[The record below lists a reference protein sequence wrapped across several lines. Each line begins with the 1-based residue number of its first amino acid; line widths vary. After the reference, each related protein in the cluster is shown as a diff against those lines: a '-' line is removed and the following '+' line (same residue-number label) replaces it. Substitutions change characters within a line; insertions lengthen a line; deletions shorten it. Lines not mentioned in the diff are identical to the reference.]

1 MDFQFDIAPGTEGVY
16 KITNFPYWFKNAN
29 DEIYTKIEF
38 AHIIYE
44 RENNFMVEK
53 IQSYHDDEFNIET
66 LIDLKIGDKFD
77 IKLDDGNKKRI
88 KRIKTKKKYQQTV
101 WVDSYEN
108 MRFQKVEDDQNPI
121 FSAGSLGTRYYQ
133 IEKEYKDGPPITI
146 IIPSVVI
153 AQAFYL
159 VNSLIIKNLFR
170 AGFEELTEIV
180 KWETK
185 NEDNLVIGEVSL
197 KKHGTEN
204 IKSMAKSLAF
214 FLFSK
219 DNHLWN
225 NLLKM
230 QSNLYHKILNN
241 SEKNN
246 YNFLIPIK
254 EKLHLTI
261 NGNYINTPK
270 KTFFLAN
277 EIVKVKS
284 ENNFDDL
291 YETDYIRFIDYY
303 NSSNTLAE
311 NPKDSTG
318 KRSKKSNKNKK
329 TTITKDGVNSELAE
343 NFTESGIDV
352 LSDIVKLSIDS
363 KASKSK
369 SGGKPIIPNSTP
381 YGTFDDK
388 QPDPGS
394 KSGGTSG
401 GKRTPN
407 RNQKNVIFHIIYSI
421 VDKLKHHFT
430 VSEHIT
436 KNNEIIVFK
445 VSYKDKY
452 AFLMDDDFH
461 QRIQLIYTADLN
473 DVAVPQINELL
484 NVAEDNGYNW
494 KKVRTSEKSTGFLFA
509 QPTNYNRG
517 GTRIVKKIKNDD
529 GTQNQEKISDLCY
542 LNILNKIQSLFT
554 YSQ

>member
-1 MDFQFDIAPGTEGVY
+1 MDFDFSLPPINKGFY
-16 KITNFPYWFKNAN
+16 KITNFPYWFKNTN

-44 RENNFMVEK
+44 QENNFMVEK
-53 IQSYHDDEFNIET
+53 IQSYHDDKFNIEA
-66 LIDLKIGDKFD
+66 LMDLKIGDKFD
-77 IKLDDGNKKRI
+77 IKLNGNSKRI
-88 KRIKTKKKYQQTV
+88 KQKKKYQLGL
-101 WVDSYEN
+101 WLDSYEKT
-108 MRFQKVEDDQNPI
+108 RFQIVEDDQNPI
-121 FSAGSLGTRYYQ
+121 FSERSVGTRYYQ
-133 IEKEYKDGPPITI
+133 IEKQYKDSSPVTI

-159 VNSLIIKNLFR
+159 VNSLIIQNLFR
-170 AGFEELTEIV
+170 ADLDELTEIV
-180 KWETK
+180 NWETK
-185 NEDNLVIGEVSL
+185 KENDLVIGEISL

-219 DNHLWN
+219 DNYLWN

-230 QSNLYHKILNN
+230 QSNLYHKVLNN
-241 SEKNN
+241 SQKNN

-261 NGNYINTPK
+261 NGNYINTPE

-303 NSSNTLAE
+303 NSSNTLSE
-311 NPKDSTG
+311 NLKDSTG

-329 TTITKDGVNSELAE
+329 TTITKDCVNSELAE
-343 NFTESGIDV
+343 NFIESGIDV

-369 SGGKPIIPNSTP
+369 SGGKPIIINSTP

-388 QPDPGS
+388 QPNPGS
-394 KSGGTSG
+394 KSGGISG
-401 GKRTPN
+401 GKKTSNTR
-407 RNQKNVIFHIIYSI
+407 KKSEIFHIIYSI
-421 VDKLKHHFT
+421 VEKLKVHFT
-430 VSEHIT
+430 ISEHIMDN
-436 KNNEIIVFK
+436 KEIVVFK
-445 VSYKDKY
+445 VFFNGKY
-452 AFLMDDDFH
+452 AFLIDDDFH
-461 QRIQLIYTADLN
+461 QRLQLVYQAGLKDVSATDIDNLINLVKNN
-473 DVAVPQINELL
+473 D
-484 NVAEDNGYNW
+484 YNW
-494 KKVRTSEKSTGFLFA
+494 KKVKMNKESNGFIISK
-509 QPTNYNRG
+509 PTNYNRG
-517 GTRIVKKIKNDD
+517 GTRIVRTIINKD
-529 GTQNQEKISDLCY
+529 GNKEEQKISDLCY
-542 LNILNKIQSLFT
+542 LNILSKLKGLFEIFH
-554 YSQ
+554 

>member
-29 DEIYTKIEF
+29 DEIYTKIEL

-230 QSNLYHKILNN
+230 QSNLYNKILNN

-261 NGNYINTPK
+261 NGNYINTPE

-277 EIVKVKS
+277 EIVKVKAKKD
-284 ENNFDDL
+284 FDDL

-303 NSSNTLAE
+303 NSSNTLSE
-311 NPKDSTG
+311 NPTDSTG

-329 TTITKDGVNSELAE
+329 TTITKDGVNSKLAE
-343 NFTESGIDV
+343 NFIESGIDI
-352 LSDIVKLSIDS
+352 LGDIVKLSIDT

-369 SGGKPIIPNSTP
+369 SGGKPIILNNTP

-401 GKRTPN
+401 GKKTSNTR
-407 RNQKNVIFHIIYSI
+407 KKSEIFHIIYSI
-421 VDKLKHHFT
+421 VEKLKAHFT
-430 VSEHIT
+430 ISEHIT
-436 KNNEIIVFK
+436 NNKEIVVFK
-445 VSYKDKY
+445 VLFNGKY
-452 AFLMDDDFH
+452 ALLIDDDFH
-461 QRIQLIYTADLN
+461 KRLQLVYKAGLKDVSATDIDNLINLIKNN
-473 DVAVPQINELL
+473 D
-484 NVAEDNGYNW
+484 YNW
-494 KKVRTSEKSTGFLFA
+494 KKVKMNKESNGFIISK
-509 QPTNYNRG
+509 PTNYNPG
-517 GTRIVKKIKNDD
+517 GTRIIKTVINKD
-529 GTQNQEKISDLCY
+529 GNKEEEKISDLCY
-542 LNILNKIQSLFT
+542 FNILSKLKGLLEILH
-554 YSQ
+554 

>member
-1 MDFQFDIAPGTEGVY
+1 MDFEFDIPPVTEGVY

-53 IQSYHDDEFNIET
+53 IQSYHDDELNIET

-77 IKLDDGNKKRI
+77 IKLDGNKKRI

-108 MRFQKVEDDQNPI
+108 MRFQKVEDDQNPV
-121 FSAGSLGTRYYQ
+121 FSTGSLGTRYYQ
-133 IEKEYKDGPPITI
+133 IEKEYKDGSTIMI
-146 IIPSVVI
+146 IIPSIVI
-153 AQAFYL
+153 AQAFFL
-159 VNSLIIKNLFR
+159 VNSLLIKNLFR
-170 AGFEELTEIV
+170 ADFEELTEIV

-185 NEDNLVIGEVSL
+185 NEDNLIIGEISL

-230 QSNLYHKILNN
+230 QSNLYHKVLNN
-241 SEKNN
+241 SAKNN
-246 YNFLIPIK
+246 YNFLIPIR

-261 NGNYINTPK
+261 TGNYINTPE

-277 EIVKVKS
+277 EIIKVQPEK
-284 ENNFDDL
+284 NFDDL
-291 YETDYIRFIDYY
+291 YATDFIRFIDHY
-303 NSSNTLAE
+303 NLSSSESGNSAG
-311 NPKDSTG
+311 SSG
-318 KRSKKSNKNKK
+318 KRSKATNKNKK
-329 TTITKDGVNSELAE
+329 STITKDGVNPKLAE
-343 NFTESGIDV
+343 NFVESGIDI
-352 LSDIVKLSIDS
+352 LSEIVKLSIDS
-363 KASKSK
+363 KARKSN
-369 SGGKPIIPNSTP
+369 SGGKPIFPPSTP

-401 GKRTPN
+401 GKKTSN
-407 RNQKNVIFHIIYSI
+407 TQNKSEIFHIIYSI
-421 VDKLKHHFT
+421 VEKLKAHFT
-430 VSEHIT
+430 ISEHIT
-436 KNNEIIVFK
+436 NNKEIVVFK
-445 VSYKDKY
+445 VLYNGKY
-452 AFLMDDDFH
+452 AFLIDDDFH
-461 QRIQLIYTADLN
+461 QRLQLVYQAGLKDVSATDIDNLINLIKDN
-473 DVAVPQINELL
+473 D
-484 NVAEDNGYNW
+484 YNW
-494 KKVRTSEKSTGFLFA
+494 KKVKMNKESNGFIISK
-509 QPTNYNRG
+509 PTNYNRG
-517 GTRIVKKIKNDD
+517 GTRIVKTKINKD
-529 GTQNQEKISDLCY
+529 GNKEEEKISDLCY
-542 LNILNKIQSLFT
+542 FNILGKLKGLFEILH
-554 YSQ
+554 

>member
-1 MDFQFDIAPGTEGVY
+1 MDFDFSLPPITKGFY
-16 KITNFPYWFKNAN
+16 KITNFPYWFKNTN

-53 IQSYHDDEFNIET
+53 IQSYHDDKFNIEA
-66 LIDLKIGDKFD
+66 LMDLKIGDKFD
-77 IKLDDGNKKRI
+77 IKLNGNSKRI
-88 KRIKTKKKYQQTV
+88 KQKKKYQLGL
-101 WVDSYEN
+101 WLDSYEKI
-108 MRFQKVEDDQNPI
+108 RFQIVEDDQNPV
-121 FSAGSLGTRYYQ
+121 FSAGSIGTRYYQ
-133 IEKEYKDGPPITI
+133 IEKQYKDASPVTI

-159 VNSLIIKNLFR
+159 VNSLIIQNLFR
-170 AGFEELTEIV
+170 ADLNELKEIV
-180 KWETK
+180 NWETK
-185 NEDNLVIGEVSL
+185 KENDLVIGEISL

-219 DNHLWN
+219 DNYLWN

-230 QSNLYHKILNN
+230 QSNLYHKVLNN
-241 SEKNN
+241 SQKNN

-261 NGNYINTPK
+261 NGNYINTPE

-284 ENNFDDL
+284 ENNFDHL

-311 NPKDSTG
+311 NSKDSTG

-343 NFTESGIDV
+343 NFIESGIDV
-352 LSDIVKLSIDS
+352 LSDIVKLSIDT

-401 GKRTPN
+401 GKKLSNTR
-407 RNQKNVIFHIIYSI
+407 KKSEIFHIIYSI
-421 VDKLKHHFT
+421 VEKLKAHFT
-430 VSEHIT
+430 ISEHIT
-436 KNNEIIVFK
+436 NNKEIVVFK
-445 VSYKDKY
+445 VLFNGKY
-452 AFLMDDDFH
+452 AFLIDDDFH
-461 QRIQLIYTADLN
+461 QRLQLVYQAGLKDVSATDIDNLINLIKDN
-473 DVAVPQINELL
+473 D
-484 NVAEDNGYNW
+484 YNW
-494 KKVRTSEKSTGFLFA
+494 KKVKMNKESNGFIISKS
-509 QPTNYNRG
+509 TNYNRG
-517 GTRIVKKIKNDD
+517 GTRIVKTIINKD
-529 GTQNQEKISDLCY
+529 GNKEEEKISNLCY
-542 LNILNKIQSLFT
+542 FNILSKLKDLFEILH
-554 YSQ
+554 

>member
-1 MDFQFDIAPGTEGVY
+1 MDFQFDIPPVTEGVY

-53 IQSYHDDEFNIET
+53 IQSYHDDELNIET

-77 IKLDDGNKKRI
+77 IKLDGNKKRI
-88 KRIKTKKKYQQTV
+88 KRVKTKKKYQQRV

-133 IEKEYKDGPPITI
+133 IEKEYKDGSPITI

-159 VNSLIIKNLFR
+159 VNSLIIRNLFR

-185 NEDNLVIGEVSL
+185 NEDNLVIGEISL

-219 DNHLWN
+219 DNYLWN

-230 QSNLYHKILNN
+230 QSNLYHKVLNN
-241 SEKNN
+241 SANNN
-246 YNFLIPIK
+246 YNFLIPIR

-261 NGNYINTPK
+261 TGNYINTPE

-277 EIVKVKS
+277 EIIKVKPEKS
-284 ENNFDDL
+284 FDDL
-291 YETDYIRFIDYY
+291 YDTDYIRFIDSY
-303 NSSNTLAE
+303 NISSAE
-311 NPKDSTG
+311 SGYPAGSSG
-318 KRSKKSNKNKK
+318 KRSKGTNKNKK
-329 TTITKDGVNSELAE
+329 STITKDGVNPQLAE
-343 NFTESGIDV
+343 NFIESGIDI
-352 LSDIVKLSIDS
+352 LSEIVKLSIDS
-363 KASKSK
+363 KVSKSN
-369 SGGKPIIPNSTP
+369 SGGKPIFPPSTP
-381 YGTFDDK
+381 YGSFDSK

-394 KSGGTSG
+394 KSGGISG
-401 GKRTPN
+401 GKKPSNTQN
-407 RNQKNVIFHIIYSI
+407 KSEIFHIIYSI
-421 VDKLKHHFT
+421 VEKLKGHFT
-430 VSEHIT
+430 ISEHIT
-436 KNNEIIVFK
+436 NNKEIVVFK
-445 VSYKDKY
+445 VLFNGKY
-452 AFLMDDDFH
+452 AFLIDDDFH
-461 QRIQLIYTADLN
+461 QRLQLVYQAGLKDVSATDIDNLINLIKDN
-473 DVAVPQINELL
+473 D
-484 NVAEDNGYNW
+484 YNW
-494 KKVRTSEKSTGFLFA
+494 KKVKMNKESNGFIISKS
-509 QPTNYNRG
+509 TNYNRG
-517 GTRIVKKIKNDD
+517 GTRIVKTIINKD
-529 GTQNQEKISDLCY
+529 GNKEEEKISDLCY
-542 LNILNKIQSLFT
+542 FNILSKLKGLFEILH
-554 YSQ
+554 